1 MIIYQ
6 SDVIGFR
13 TAVDTNQIVKD
24 IAVQFSDKYGR
35 RVSDSEKRSWNNSL
49 RFMET
54 ALRLAKIPDDGG
66 VLIEY
71 NIPLSSLR
79 IDFIISGHDE
89 KDNANFV
96 IVELKQWE
104 KADATDKED
113 LVVAFTGGRLREV
126 AHPSYQAFSYKKYL
140 MDMNE
145 AIYSSNLNPFSCAYL
160 HNFPRRNPEPMLSA
174 QYMDIIKDTPVF
186 FTEDTEILKDFLHR
200 YVGKGQGKEILYQI
214 ENGKI
219 RPSRKFVEYVSSM
232 FDGNEV
238 YTLLDEQKVAHAN
251 IIRYASTA
259 TEKTTIIVNGGP
271 GTGKSVVAMNAFADL
286 LQSGKNI
293 KFVAPNA
300 SFRTTI
306 VDMLAQNKKNKAK
319 RLNALFSGS
328 GSFFDSYPNE
338 FDVLVVDEAHR
349 LKKRGAYMYKGISQ
363 VDDVIKASLVS
374 VFFIDDN
381 QRIRPDDEGTV
392 EVIKEVA
399 TRHHSHVVEVEL
411 LAQFR
416 CAGAEGFLNWVDHNL
431 QIQETAN
438 FDGWDGDTF
447 EFEIVDDPHILA
459 NLIAE
464 KRAAGFHARLL
475 AGFAWP
481 WTSESDGNE
490 NAEVSDVQISE
501 CDFKMPWNSRRDQYS
516 WAIDSTKEDQIGC
529 VHTAQGLEFDYVG
542 VIIGNDLLYNPLT
555 SEVYASIGDYYD
567 SNGKKGLKNNPVELT
582 RLIKNIYKV
591 LLSRGMKGCF
601 VYCRDKNLRDHLRG
615 RLKGMKSEASA
626 GGYPFVGEDFTKR
639 LRRVA
644 EEGEE
649 YGDIGY

>member
-13 TAVDTNQIVKD
+13 TAVDSNRIVSD
-24 IAVQFSDKYGR
+24 IDAQFSDKFGWK
-35 RVSDSEKRSWNNSL
+35 VSDSERRAWNNSL

-71 NIPLSSLR
+71 NIPSTSKR
-79 IDFIISGHDE
+79 IDFIVSGHDE
-89 KDNANFV
+89 ENNANFV
-96 IVELKQWE
+96 IIELKQWD
-104 KADATDKED
+104 KADASDKED
-113 LVVAFTGGRLREV
+113 LVIAYTGNALREV

-160 HNFPRRNPEPMLSA
+160 HNFPRRNPEPILSP
-174 QYMDIIKDTPVF
+174 QYMDIVKDTPVF
-186 FTEDTEILKDFLHR
+186 FTNDIEKLEDFLRR
-200 YVGKGQGKEILYQI
+200 YVGKGQGKEILYRI

-259 TEKTTIIVNGGP
+259 TQKTTIIVNGGP

-286 LQSGKNI
+286 LRSGKNI

-306 VDMLAQNKKNKAK
+306 VDMLAKNRKNKAK

-328 GSFFDSYPNE
+328 GSFVDAYPNE

-349 LKKRGAYMYKGISQ
+349 LKKQGAYMYRGISQ
-363 VDDVIKASLVS
+363 AEDVIKASFVN

-392 EVIKEVA
+392 DVIKEVA
-399 TRHHSHVVEVEL
+399 ARHRSHVVEVEL

-431 QIQETAN
+431 QIRETAN
-438 FDGWDGDTF
+438 FDGWDGDAF
-447 EFEIVDDPHILA
+447 EFSIVDDPHKLA
-459 NLIAE
+459 RLITE
-464 KRAAGFHARLL
+464 KRDAGFHARLL

-481 WTSESDGNE
+481 WTSKKGGNFD
-490 NAEVSDVQISE
+490 AEVPDVQISE
-501 CDFKMPWNSRRDQYS
+501 HEFKMPWNSRRDQYS
-516 WAIDSTKEDQIGC
+516 WAIDNTKANQIGC

-542 VIIGNDLLYNPLT
+542 VIIGNDLRYNPLT
-555 SEVYASIGDYYD
+555 SEVYASHEDYYD
-567 SNGKKGLKNNPVELT
+567 SSGKKGLKDNPAELT

-601 VYCRDKNLRDHLRG
+601 VYCRDKNLQEYLRG
-615 RLKGMKSEASA
+615 RLKGMNSVVSMAE
-626 GGYPFVGEDFTKR
+626 YPFVGEDFADR
-639 LRRVA
+639 LGKVA

-649 YGDIGY
+649 YGV

>member
-6 SDVIGFR
+6 NDVIGFR
-13 TAVDTNQIVKD
+13 TAVDTNRIVND
-24 IAVQFSDKYGR
+24 IDAQFSEKFGM
-35 RVSDSEKRSWNNSL
+35 RVQDSERRSWNNSL

-71 NIPLSSLR
+71 NIPSTSKR
-79 IDFIISGHDE
+79 IDFIVSGHDE
-89 KDNANFV
+89 QDNPNFV
-96 IVELKQWE
+96 IIELKQWD
-104 KADATDKED
+104 KAEATDKED
-113 LVVAFTGGRLREV
+113 LVIAYTGRALREV
-126 AHPSYQAFSYKKYL
+126 AHPSYQAYSYKKYL

-145 AIYSSNLNPFSCAYL
+145 AVYSNSVNPFSCAYL
-160 HNFPRRNPEPMLSA
+160 HNFPRRNPEPILSP
-174 QYMDIIKDTPVF
+174 QYMEIVKDTPVF
-186 FTEDTEILKDFLHR
+186 FTDDIEKLEDFLRR

-271 GTGKSVVAMNAFADL
+271 GTGKSVVAMNAFADIL
-286 LQSGKNI
+286 RSGKNI

-300 SFRTTI
+300 SFRNTI
-306 VDMLAQNKKNKAK
+306 VDMLAYNKKNKKK

-328 GSFFDSYPNE
+328 GAFYASYPNE

-349 LKKRGAYMYKGISQ
+349 LKKKGAYMYRGVSQ
-363 VDDVIKASLVS
+363 VEDVINASLVN

-399 TRHHSHVVEVEL
+399 SRYQSQVVEVEL
-411 LAQFR
+411 MAQFR

-431 QIQETAN
+431 QIRETAN
-438 FDGWDGDTF
+438 FDGWDGDAF
-447 EFEIVDDPHILA
+447 EFSIVEDPHTLTSI
-459 NLIAE
+459 IGE
-464 KRAAGFHARLL
+464 KRVSGFHARLL

-481 WTSESDGNE
+481 WTSEKDGNSD
-490 NAEVSDVQISE
+490 AEVPDVQIPE
-501 CDFKMPWNSRRDQYS
+501 HDFQMPWNSRRDQYS
-516 WAIDSTKEDQIGC
+516 WASDNKKSGQIGC
-529 VHTAQGLEFDYVG
+529 VHTSQGLEFDYVG
-542 VIIGNDLLYNPLT
+542 VIIGNDLRYNPLT
-555 SEVYASIGDYYD
+555 GEVYANSNDYYD
-567 SNGKKGLKNNPVELT
+567 TTGKKGLKDNPAELT

-601 VYCRDKNLRDHLRG
+601 VYCRDKNLQEYLQG
-615 RLKGMKSEASA
+615 RLKGMKTVDSTTE
-626 GGYPFVGEDFTKR
+626 YPFVGEDFAEMLGK
-639 LRRVA
+639 VA

-649 YGDIGY
+649 YR

>member
-6 SDVIGFR
+6 NDVIGFR
-13 TAVDTNQIVKD
+13 TAVDTNRIVND
-24 IAVQFSDKYGR
+24 IDAQFSEKFGM
-35 RVSDSEKRSWNNSL
+35 RVQDSERRAWNNSL

-71 NIPLSSLR
+71 NIPSTSKR
-79 IDFIISGHDE
+79 IDFIVSGHDE
-89 KDNANFV
+89 QDNPNFV
-96 IVELKQWE
+96 IIELKQWD
-104 KADATDKED
+104 KAEATDKED
-113 LVVAFTGGRLREV
+113 LVIAYTGRALREV
-126 AHPSYQAFSYKKYL
+126 AHPSYQAYSYKKYL

-145 AIYSSNLNPFSCAYL
+145 AVYSNSVNPFSCAYL
-160 HNFPRRNPEPMLSA
+160 HNFPRRNPEPILSP
-174 QYMDIIKDTPVF
+174 QYMEIVKDTPVF
-186 FTEDTEILKDFLHR
+186 FTDDIEKLEDFLRR

-271 GTGKSVVAMNAFADL
+271 GTGKSVVAMNAFADIL
-286 LQSGKNI
+286 RSGKNI

-300 SFRTTI
+300 SFRNTI
-306 VDMLAQNKKNKAK
+306 VDMLAYNKKNKKK

-328 GSFFDSYPNE
+328 GAFYASYPNE

-349 LKKRGAYMYKGISQ
+349 LKKKGAYMYRGVSQ
-363 VDDVIKASLVS
+363 VEDVINASLVN

-399 TRHHSHVVEVEL
+399 SRYQSQVVEVEL
-411 LAQFR
+411 MAQFR

-431 QIQETAN
+431 QIRETAN
-438 FDGWDGDTF
+438 FDGWDGDAF
-447 EFEIVDDPHILA
+447 EFAMVDDPHTLTDIVA
-459 NLIAE
+459 R
-464 KRAAGFHARLL
+464 KRSEGYKARLL
-475 AGFAWP
+475 AGYAWP
-481 WTSESDGNE
+481 WTTESDGNPG
-490 NAEVSDVQISE
+490 AEVSDVQIPE
-501 CDFKMPWNSRRDQYS
+501 HDFKMPWNSRRDQYS
-516 WAIDSTKEDQIGC
+516 WASDNKKVDQIGC
-529 VHTAQGLEFDYVG
+529 VHTSQGLEFDYVG
-542 VIIGNDLLYNPLT
+542 VIIGNDLRYNPHT
-555 SEVYASIGDYYD
+555 GEVYANSSDYYD
-567 SNGKKGLKNNPVELT
+567 TTGKKGLKDNPAELT

-601 VYCRDKNLRDHLRG
+601 VYCRDKNLQEYLKG
-615 RLKGMKSEASA
+615 RLKGMNYVASVA
-626 GGYPFVGEDFTKR
+626 EYPFVGADLEER
-639 LRRVA
+639 LGKVA
-644 EEGEE
+644 EEGE
-649 YGDIGY
+649 GYR

>member
-1 MIIYQ
+1 MIVYQ

-13 TAVDTNQIVKD
+13 TAVDSNRIVKD
-24 IAVQFSDKYGR
+24 IEHQFNDKYGR
-35 RVSDSEKRSWNNSL
+35 RVSDPERRSWNNSL

-54 ALRLAKIPDDGG
+54 VLRLAKIPDDGG

-71 NIPLSSLR
+71 NIPSTSKR
-79 IDFIISGHDE
+79 IDFIVSGYDE

-104 KADATDKED
+104 TAQASEKED
-113 LVVAFTGGRLREV
+113 IVVAYTGGGFREV

-145 AIYSSNLNPFSCAYL
+145 AIYSSNLNPFSCAYM
-160 HNFPRRNPEPMLSA
+160 HNFPRRNPEPLLNS
-174 QYMDIIKDTPVF
+174 QYRDIVEDTPVF
-186 FTEDTEILKDFLHR
+186 FTEDTEKLEQFLHK
-200 YVGKGQGKEILYQI
+200 YVGKGKGKEILYQI

-232 FDGNEV
+232 FKGNEV

-251 IIRYASTA
+251 IIKYASTA

-286 LQSGKNI
+286 LESGKNI
-293 KFVAPNA
+293 KFIAPNA

-306 VDMLAQNKKNKAK
+306 VGMLAKNTKHSTK

-328 GSFFDSYPNE
+328 GSFFSAYPNE

-349 LKKRGAYMYKGISQ
+349 LKKKGAYMYKGISQ
-363 VDDVIKASLVS
+363 VEDVIKASLVN

-392 EVIKEVA
+392 DTIKEVA
-399 TRHHSHVVEVEL
+399 ARQGSQVVEIEL

-438 FDGWDGDTF
+438 FDGWDGDAF
-447 EFEIVDDPHILA
+447 EFEIVDDPHTLT
-459 NLIAE
+459 NLIAT
-464 KRAAGFHARLL
+464 KNTAGYKARLL

-481 WTSESDGNE
+481 WTGESEGNP
-490 NAEVSDVQISE
+490 NAEISDVEIQE
-501 CDFKMPWNSRRDQYS
+501 HKFAMPWNSRRDQYS
-516 WAIDSTKEDQIGC
+516 WAIDNTKVNQIGC
-529 VHTAQGLEFDYVG
+529 VHTSQGLEFDYVG
-542 VIIGNDLLYNPLT
+542 VIIGNDLRYNPLM
-555 SEVYASIGDYYD
+555 SEVYASYSDYYD
-567 SNGKKGLKNNPVELT
+567 ASGKKGLKENPAELT
-582 RLIKNIYKV
+582 KLVKNIYKV
-591 LLSRGMKGCF
+591 LLSRGMRGCF
-601 VYCRDKNLRDHLRG
+601 VYCRDKNLQDY
-615 RLKGMKSEASA
+615 LKGRQNGMTSEVV
-626 GGYPFVGEDFTKR
+626 YPFVGEDFGK
-639 LRRVA
+639 LGKVA
-644 EEGEE
+644 EEWE
-649 YGDIGY
+649 GYV

>member
-1 MIIYQ
+1 MIVYQ

-13 TAVDTNQIVKD
+13 TAVDSNRIVKD
-24 IAVQFSDKYGR
+24 IEQQFNDKYGR
-35 RVSDSEKRSWNNSL
+35 KVSVPEKRSWNNSL

-54 ALRLAKIPDDGG
+54 VLRLARIPDDGG

-71 NIPLSSLR
+71 NIPSTSKR
-79 IDFIISGHDE
+79 IDFIVSGHDE

-104 KADATDKED
+104 TAEATEKED
-113 LVVAFTGGRLREV
+113 IVVAYTGGGFREV

-145 AIYSSNLNPFSCAYL
+145 AIYSSNLNPFSCAYM
-160 HNFPRRNPEPMLSA
+160 HNFPRRNPEPLLNS
-174 QYMDIIKDTPVF
+174 QYMDIVEDTPVF
-186 FTEDTEILKDFLHR
+186 FVEDTEKLKQFLQK
-200 YVGKGQGKEILYQI
+200 YVGKGKGKEILYQI

-232 FDGNEV
+232 FEGNEV

-286 LQSGKNI
+286 LESGKNI

-306 VDMLAQNKKNKAK
+306 VGMLAKNTKHSAK
-319 RLNALFSGS
+319 RLNAIFSGS
-328 GSFFDSYPNE
+328 GSFFDAYPNE

-349 LKKRGAYMYKGISQ
+349 LKKKGAYMYKGISQ
-363 VDDVIKASLVS
+363 VEDVIKASLVN

-392 EVIKEVA
+392 DTIKAVA
-399 TRHHSHVVEVEL
+399 GRHGSQVVEIEL

-447 EFEIVDDPHILA
+447 EFAIVDDPHTLT
-459 NLIAE
+459 NLITE
-464 KRAAGFHARLL
+464 KNTDGYKARLL

-481 WTSESDGNE
+481 WTGESDGNP
-490 NAEVSDVQISE
+490 NAEISDVEIQE
-501 CDFKMPWNSRRDQYS
+501 HEFAMPWNSRRDQYT
-516 WAIDSTKEDQIGC
+516 WAIDNTKVNQIGC
-529 VHTAQGLEFDYVG
+529 VHTSQGLEFDYVG
-542 VIIGNDLLYNPLT
+542 VIIGNDLRYNPLT
-555 SEVYASIGDYYD
+555 SEVYASYGDYYD
-567 SNGKKGLKNNPVELT
+567 SSGKKGLKENPAELT
-582 RLIKNIYKV
+582 KLIKNIYKV

-601 VYCRDKNLRDHLRG
+601 VYCRDKNLQDYLRG
-615 RLKGMKSEASA
+615 RLKGMKSEVA
-626 GGYPFVGEDFTKR
+626 YPFVGENFGR
-639 LRRVA
+639 LRKVA

-649 YGDIGY
+649 YR

>member
-1 MIIYQ
+1 MIVYQ
-6 SDVIGFR
+6 SDVISFR
-13 TAVDTNQIVKD
+13 TAVDGNRIVKD
-24 IAVQFSDKYGR
+24 IEQQFNDKYGR
-35 RVSDSEKRSWNNSL
+35 RVSVSEKRSWNNSL
-49 RFMET
+49 KFMET
-54 ALRLAKIPDDGG
+54 ILRLAKIPDDGG

-71 NIPLSSLR
+71 NIPSTSKR
-79 IDFIISGHDE
+79 IDFIVSGHDD

-104 KADATDKED
+104 TAEATEKED
-113 LVVAFTGGRLREV
+113 IVVAYTGGGNREV

-145 AIYSSNLNPFSCAYL
+145 AIYSSNLNPFSCAYM
-160 HNFPRRNPEPMLSA
+160 HNFTRRNPEPLLNA
-174 QYMDIIKDTPVF
+174 QYMDIVEDTPVF
-186 FTEDTEILKDFLHR
+186 FLEDTEKLEQFLR
-200 YVGKGQGKEILYQI
+200 KYVGKGKGKEILYQI

-232 FDGNEV
+232 FEGNEV

-286 LQSGKNI
+286 LESGKNI

-306 VDMLAQNKKNKAK
+306 VGMLAKNTKHSAK
-319 RLNALFSGS
+319 RLNAIFSGS
-328 GSFFDSYPNE
+328 GSFFDACPNE

-349 LKKRGAYMYKGISQ
+349 LKKKGAYMYKGISQ
-363 VDDVIKASLVS
+363 VEDVINASHVN

-392 EVIKEVA
+392 ATIKAVA
-399 TRHHSHVVEVEL
+399 ARQCSHIVEVEL

-438 FDGWDGDTF
+438 FDGWDGDAF
-447 EFEIVDDPHILA
+447 EFAIVDDPHTLT
-459 NLIAE
+459 NLITA
-464 KRAAGFHARLL
+464 KNTAGYKARLL

-481 WTSESDGNE
+481 WTSVTDGNP
-490 NAEVSDVQISE
+490 NAEKSDVEIE
-501 CDFKMPWNSRRDQYS
+501 EHKFAMPWNSRRDQYS
-516 WAIDSTKEDQIGC
+516 WAIDNAKVNQIGC
-529 VHTAQGLEFDYVG
+529 VHTSQGLEFDYVG
-542 VIIGNDLLYNPLT
+542 VIIGNDLRYNPLLG
-555 SEVYASIGDYYD
+555 EVYASYNDYYD
-567 SNGKKGLKNNPVELT
+567 SSGKKGLKENPAELT
-582 RLIKNIYKV
+582 KLIKNIYKV

-601 VYCRDKNLRDHLRG
+601 VYCRDKNLQDYLRG
-615 RLKGMKSEASA
+615 RLKGMGSEIV
-626 GGYPFVGEDFTKR
+626 YPFVGEDFGR
-639 LRRVA
+639 LGNVA
-644 EEGEE
+644 ENSKN
-649 YGDIGY
+649 YK